1 MKRFGYLWED
11 MISVTN
17 LYLAYKKARK
27 GKQKRNE
34 VALFSLNLEKEL
46 GLLHDQLKAK
56 TYRPGKYRLFNI
68 YERKPRQIAAA
79 PFRDRVVHHAVIS
92 ILEPLILDQIFKA
105 GLVMQVKPILKAC

>member
-56 TYRPGKYRLFNI
+56 TYRPGK
-68 YERKPRQIAAA
+68 
-79 PFRDRVVHHAVIS
+79 FREDS
-92 ILEPLILDQIFKA
+92 SEIFKDQSSGNGFLHDVERENLQSSKA
-105 GLVMQVKPILKAC
+105 RRYPIKNVH